1 MNKLFDLKHH
11 NSFQN
16 QSNRKA
22 THSFAPRRL
31 IFKLKQEVLKFN
43 ELELHKNGPGDK
55 YLNPGNQSF
64 ENVPIVTFK

>member
-55 YLNPGNQSF
+55 FFKPRQSKF
-64 ENVPIVTFK
+64 RERPNSNF